1 MPQAPLYPHDDGVVY
16 HSENTVQEEEK
27 PHYIEPQYIII
38 DDRFKQKESNSS
50 SETGSQEQKGPLSL
64 RFLCVLGLI
73 FCSIFGLGMFL
84 MSLFATVMSACYLFR
99 NVNLNKSML
108 HFWKLSTHTLIA
120 GFGFVLGL
128 ISPTLGLGLIALYFS
143 VTGEVIDNS
152 LLHSIIK
159 RSFNKF

>member
-1 MPQAPLYPHDDGVVY
+1 MPQVPLYPQDDGVVY
-16 HSENTVQEEEK
+16 HSEDIVQEEEK

-38 DDRFKQKESNSS
+38 DDRHQNKQD
-50 SETGSQEQKGPLSL
+50 TGSQEQKGPLSL

-73 FCSIFGLGMFL
+73 FCSIFGLGMLL
-84 MSLFATVMSACYLFR
+84 MSLFSTLMATCYLFR
-99 NVNLNKSML
+99 NANLNKSML
-108 HFWKLSTHTLIA
+108 HFWKLSTHTLVA

-128 ISPTLGLGLIALYFS
+128 ISPTVGLGLIALYFS
-143 VTGEVIDNS
+143 VTGEVVDNS